1 MDLSLIYIFYTVHDY
16 MYFEGLIHVY
26 SESKKSLLYI
36 AGKILPT
43 GMLVHVLIDR
53 PTKKDTTLQGLVSD
67 INIREGIIFY
77 FKLNI

>member
-36 AGKILPT
+36 AGKILP
-43 GMLVHVLIDR
+43 MLVHILIDR
-53 PTKKDTTLQGLVSD
+53 PLKKDDTLPGTRIS
-67 INIREGIIFY
+67 F
-77 FKLNI
+77 

>member
-1 MDLSLIYIFYTVHDY
+1 

-36 AGKILPT
+36 AGKILP
-43 GMLVHVLIDR
+43 MLVHVLIDR

-67 INIREGIIFY
+67 INIREGITFY

>member
-1 MDLSLIYIFYTVHDY
+1 MDLSLIYIFYIVHNY
-16 MYFEGLIHVY
+16 MYFEGLIY

-36 AGKILPT
+36 AGKILP
-43 GMLVHVLIDR
+43 MLVHVLIDR

-67 INIREGIIFY
+67 INIREGITFY

>member
-1 MDLSLIYIFYTVHDY
+1 MDLSLIYIFYTVHNY
-16 MYFEGLIHVY
+16 MYFEGLIY

-36 AGKILPT
+36 AGKILP
-43 GMLVHVLIDR
+43 MLVHVLIDR

-67 INIREGIIFY
+67 INIREGITFY